1 MYIYCKL
8 ILYQAY
14 VFQVHLMGGGGG
26 LFERG
31 GLLLNLVND
40 GISSSWKTTMQ
51 SIFMKYQYVYEV
63 GGHTVEDRKQIW
75 TSSIWINHQSTWSVS
90 VVIN

>member
-1 MYIYCKL
+1 MYFKGIWW
-8 ILYQAY
+8 
-14 VFQVHLMGGGGG
+14 GGGV
-26 LFERG
+26 FERG
-31 GLLLNLVND
+31 GLLNLVND

-75 TSSIWINHQSTWSVS
+75 TSSMWINYQSTRSVS
-90 VVIN
+90 VVIFNQKVCVY